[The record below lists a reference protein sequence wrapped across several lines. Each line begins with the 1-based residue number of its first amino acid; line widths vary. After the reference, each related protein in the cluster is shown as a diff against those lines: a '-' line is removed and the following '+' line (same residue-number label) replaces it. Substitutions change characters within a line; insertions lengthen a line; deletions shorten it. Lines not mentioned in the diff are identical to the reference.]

1 MTTIIAGYLPLQQDV
16 EHAREALIDEG
27 FASERISSFYVN
39 PAGQHDL
46 YPLGGDREKSPG
58 AKETPEGVTTGL
70 SAGGA
75 IGAVVGAATVPLT
88 GPAGPIVGALVG
100 AHVGSLYSLNEMKEA
115 GQPEGGK
122 ENADGAAS
130 GQDNQRRPRHAGM
143 LVAVALAGEGERER
157 VVGLLR
163 RLGASDLE
171 TADGNISDGDWTD
184 FDPLSVPVPVH

>member
-1 MTTIIAGYLPLQQDV
+1 MTTIIAGYLPLQQDID
-16 EHAREALIDEG
+16 HAREALIDDG
-27 FASERISSFYVN
+27 FAAGRISSFYVN

-58 AKETPEGVTTGL
+58 AKETPQSVAAGV

-100 AHVGSLYSLNEMKEA
+100 AHVGSLYSFSDLKEA

-130 GQDNQRRPRHAGM
+130 GQDNQRRQRHAGM
-143 LVAVALAGEGERER
+143 LIAVALTGDGERER
-157 VVGLLR
+157 AVSLLR
-163 RLGASDLE
+163 RLGVSDLE
-171 TADGNISDGDWTD
+171 TADGTISDGDWID
-184 FDPLSVPVPVH
+184 FDPLSVPLLVH